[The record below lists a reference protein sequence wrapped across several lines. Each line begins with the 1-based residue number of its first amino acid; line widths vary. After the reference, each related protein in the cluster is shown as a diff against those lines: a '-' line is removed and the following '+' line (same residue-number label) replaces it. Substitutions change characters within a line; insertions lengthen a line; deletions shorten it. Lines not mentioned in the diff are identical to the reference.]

1 MTKENAIS
9 VLNLSKNYSLR
20 NSKIV
25 NNENLSS
32 GFLAL
37 NDVSFEIKRGE
48 SIAIIGPNGSGKS
61 TLLKILAGVTKPTS
75 GIVKLKGKVAS
86 ILDIGAGF
94 HPELSGKENIF
105 LNGQLL
111 GFSKKEIHPKVQE
124 IIEFSGIGSFIDEPV
139 KNYSKGM
146 YLRLAF
152 SIVAHLDFDIY
163 LFDEV
168 FGVGDAEFG
177 LKSRNKILSIIASN
191 RTVVMVSHNMY
202 ELNAFDMFIEM
213 NEGKLIQVSK
223 EAEIISTYLSKAI
236 NKNNIY
242 VHSSNVTLE
251 DFPGLNE
258 QRGFCLEKLKLSQ
271 VIDHQ
276 ENFSSDKPFSIFI
289 YYKKLSFEDT
299 VDVILTIS
307 DSVGTVIIVSSPIV
321 AGVVDETN
329 EIREVQLECTI
340 PKYFFN
346 SKVYSIGL
354 TFVANAI
361 EIKNKSKGKQLE
373 NENVGELFKNY
384 KVIKSMQNLLY
395 FKVQVKMPGFV
406 DIGELDFST
415 GMLLNAFNWEIK

>member
-1 MTKENAIS
+1 MTGENTIS
-9 VLNLSKNYSLR
+9 VSNLSKNYFLR
-20 NSKIV
+20 NTKAV
-25 NNENLSS
+25 NNSS
-32 GFLAL
+32 LNGKFLAL
-37 NDVSFEIKRGE
+37 NDVSFEIKKGE

-75 GIVKLKGKVAS
+75 GRVKLTGKVAS

-94 HPELSGKENIF
+94 HPELSGRENVF

-111 GFSKKEIHPKVQE
+111 GFSKKEIHPKVE
-124 IIEFSGIGSFIDEPV
+124 DILEFSGIGSFIDEPV

-168 FGVGDAEFG
+168 FGVGDAEFV
-177 LKSRNKILSIIASN
+177 LKSRIKILSIISSN

-202 ELNAFDMFIEM
+202 ELNAFDMYIEM
-213 NEGKLIQVSK
+213 NEGKVIQYSK

-251 DFPGLNE
+251 DFSGLYANGE
-258 QRGFCLEKLKLSQ
+258 FCLESLKLFQ
-271 VIDHQ
+271 EIDNQ
-276 ENFSSDKPFSIFI
+276 ENFSSNKPFSIFI
-289 YYKKLSFEDT
+289 HYRKLSIEDT

-321 AGVVDETN
+321 SGVVDETN
-329 EIREVQLECTI
+329 EIKSVQLKCTI
-340 PKYFFN
+340 PKHFFN
-346 SKVYSIGL
+346 SKIYSLGL
-354 TFVANAI
+354 TFVANAN
-361 EIKNKSKGKQLE
+361 EIKKKSIGKQLG
-373 NENVGELFKNY
+373 NENVSELFKNY

-395 FKVQVKMPGFV
+395 FKVQVQMPGFV

-415 GMLLNAFNWEIK
+415 GMLLNAFNWENK